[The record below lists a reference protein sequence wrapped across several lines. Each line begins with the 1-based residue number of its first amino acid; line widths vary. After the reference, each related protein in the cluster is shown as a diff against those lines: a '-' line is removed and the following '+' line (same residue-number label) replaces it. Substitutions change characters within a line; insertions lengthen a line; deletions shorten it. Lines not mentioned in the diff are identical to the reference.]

1 VGGYLLMAS
10 LPERI
15 LSRLLRISSRIL
27 PVRRLNLSNFPQS
40 ASVLN
45 LGCGANIHPG
55 WINIDAGIKP
65 SSSKD
70 GTVVIN
76 YDLRRGLPFE
86 DGCIDVVYSSHF
98 FEHLNTTDGF
108 ALMKHCLRVLKK
120 GGVFRAAVPDARIP
134 IRAYMEGD
142 LEYFAKASNLLDSI
156 GNDLPTPELRSAI
169 DHIDLTARGWEHRA
183 LYDPD
188 KMTRLLSGAGFVD
201 VKVVS
206 YDPAYDLADEIRRV
220 ASFYIEAR
228 KT

>member
-1 VGGYLLMAS
+1 MAS
-10 LPERI
+10 LRERI
-15 LSRLLRISSRIL
+15 STRLLRIRSRIV
-27 PVRRLNLSNFPQS
+27 PVRKFDFSKFPQS
-40 ASVLN
+40 TSVLN
-45 LGCGANIHPG
+45 LGCGTDIHPG
-55 WINIDAGIKP
+55 WINIDAGVKP
-65 SSSKD
+65 SSSKG

-76 YDLRRGLPFE
+76 YDLRRGLPFD

-142 LEYFAKASNLLDSI
+142 SAYFAKASSLLDSI
-156 GNDLPTPELRSAI
+156 GNDLGTPELRSAI

-188 KMTRLLSGAGFVD
+188 KMTRLLNGAGFAD
-201 VKVVS
+201 VKVVD

-228 KT
+228 KP